1 MTDILIC
8 GIGGKMGRAVL
19 AQAQEDGEFRVAA
32 GVDKAVPAGLPCPV
46 FPSFRA
52 CDVIPDVI
60 VDFSRPEALADMAD
74 FAEAHSIPVVIASTG
89 YDEAQNARIAEL
101 AQKVPVF
108 QSFNMSLGL
117 NLLSSFVGKAAEF
130 FGEAFDIEIVEKH
143 HNMKVDAPS
152 GTALMLADAANAA
165 FEDKKPYLFGRHGTD
180 AKRKN
185 EIGIHAVR
193 GGTIVGEHEVMF
205 LGPNEYVTLT
215 HTATSREIFAR
226 GALRAA
232 LFLRG
237 RPAGKYDMQDVIS
250 PQYAVHTFRTLP
262 AQALVHLEGA
272 GEASALFALLAGA
285 GLNLDLISQTFGPSG
300 GTVSFTLPEADLP
313 RAEAALKEQGLTFS
327 AFPRLCKLVVEG
339 MGMTREKGVAA
350 ALLKVFRE
358 ADIRIYLITSG
369 ETEISLLV
377 EDGAEDGALALLK
390 EQFGQA

>member
-19 AQAQEDGEFRVAA
+19 AQALEDNRFRVVA
-32 GVDKAVPAGLPCPV
+32 GVDKATLTGLPCPV
-46 FPSFRA
+46 FPSFEA

-60 VDFSRPEALADMAD
+60 VDFSRPEALSQMAD
-74 FAEAHSIPVVIASTG
+74 FAEAHRLPVVIASTG
-89 YDEAQNARIAEL
+89 FDQAQNARIAEL
-101 AQKVPVF
+101 ATKVPVF

-165 FEDKKPYLFGRHGTD
+165 FEGKKPYLFGRHGNNV
-180 AKRKN
+180 KRQN

-193 GGTIVGEHEVMF
+193 GGTVVGEHEVLF
-205 LGPNEYVTLT
+205 LGPNECVTLT
-215 HTATSREIFAR
+215 HSATSREIFAR

-232 LFLRG
+232 LFLQEK
-237 RPAGKYDMQDVIS
+237 PAGKYDMQDVIS
-250 PQYAVHTFRTLP
+250 PQYAVHTFRALP
-262 AQALVHLEGA
+262 AQALVHLDGA
-272 GEASALFALLAGA
+272 GKLPALFALLAEA

-300 GTVSFTLPEADLP
+300 ETVSFTLPEADLD
-313 RAEAALKEQGLTFS
+313 RACAVLTAQGLSFT
-327 AFPRLCKLVVEG
+327 AFPKLCKLVVEG
-339 MGMTREKGVAA
+339 MGMTKQKGVAA
-350 ALLKVFRE
+350 ALLKVFE
-358 ADIRIYLITSG
+358 QAEIRIYLITSG

-377 EDGAEDGALALLK
+377 EDGAQEGALALLK